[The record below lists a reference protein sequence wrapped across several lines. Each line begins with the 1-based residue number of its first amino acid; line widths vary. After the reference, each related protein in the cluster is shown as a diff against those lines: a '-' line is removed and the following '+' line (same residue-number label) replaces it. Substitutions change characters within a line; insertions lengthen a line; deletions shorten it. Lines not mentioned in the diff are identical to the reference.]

1 MALAV
6 ALVICRG
13 YNQFIGSAAAQA
25 GGLATS
31 AFINLS
37 IIIERATPASPI
49 SIKGLT
55 PVEYYLPLGR
65 VSFGQPIQAFLLG
78 PPYPTPNIAQWLG
91 GGATASAV
99 SLDLVPPALHHGER
113 TDHAWD
119 IS

>member
-1 MALAV
+1 MWFAG
-6 ALVICRG
+6 VINFSVRRRL
-13 YNQFIGSAAAQA
+13 IRPGSRDERVHK
-25 GGLATS
+25 S
-31 AFINLS
+31 FDYHR
-37 IIIERATPASPI
+37 ERATPASPI

-78 PPYPTPNIAQWLG
+78 PPYPTPNIAQWLP
-91 GGATASAV
+91 ATASAV